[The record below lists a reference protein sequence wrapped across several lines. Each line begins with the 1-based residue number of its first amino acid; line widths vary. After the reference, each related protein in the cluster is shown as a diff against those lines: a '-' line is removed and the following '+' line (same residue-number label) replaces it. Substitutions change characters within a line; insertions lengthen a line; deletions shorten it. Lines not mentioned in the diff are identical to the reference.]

1 MNKYFEALK
10 RLAMPYDLHI
20 SECKK
25 LGIGL
30 TEDYEVMEKALQQYE
45 KEHRALEI
53 IKKKYPNDVETMLC
67 KDYEQYKL
75 RKSSQCYTVKIDWN
89 DKPLLDYL
97 LLLTKEEFN
106 LLKEVLE

>member
-1 MNKYFEALK
+1 MNKYFEALE
-10 RLAMPYDLHI
+10 RLAMPDELHI
-20 SECKK
+20 EECEK

-30 TEDYEVMEKALQQYE
+30 TEDYDLVEQALLKSE
-45 KEHRALEI
+45 KEHKALEI
-53 IKKKYPNDVETMLC
+53 IKKKYPNEVETMLC

-97 LLLTKEEFN
+97 LLLTEEEFN